1 MTALL
6 VASGIGLLIL
16 PGLLVKRWDH
26 LSPREWTRLN
36 LASLAIGLWAVRV
49 GLALS
54 AAPTLLRAAGV
65 EHAAVAC
72 HELFGPVLPGGAPIG
87 WASAAAL
94 TALEYRIRRS
104 KRRTNAAL
112 EIMRVDAWLG
122 THVTVNGVEVIQ
134 VPTTEPLAYAI
145 DGTCPQVIIS
155 DGLVDVLSEAEL
167 QAVVRHEC
175 SHLEHGHQRH
185 LALAAAADA
194 SVGWIRPV
202 RRSIDALRL
211 GVERWADEDAAPR
224 AIERR
229 LVRAAL
235 VKVTATMLGPA
246 LSFTT
251 GCTILDRMRALDR
264 DAPAPTAATRA
275 VAVVPLLSLTSIT
288 AATLIAWSSYTHH
301 GLLALVGYCPF

>member
-26 LSPREWTRLN
+26 LPPREWTQLN
-36 LASLAIGLWAVRV
+36 LASVAIGMWAVRV
-49 GLALS
+49 GLGLS
-54 AAPTLLRAAGV
+54 AAPTLLRTAGV

-87 WASAAAL
+87 WASAAAF

-104 KRRTNAAL
+104 KRRTHAAL
-112 EIMRVDAWLG
+112 EVMRVEAWLG
-122 THVTVNGVEVIQ
+122 THVTVNGVDVIRL
-134 VPTTEPLAYAI
+134 PTQEPLAYALA
-145 DGTCPQVIIS
+145 GRSPQVVIT
-155 DGLVDVLSEAEL
+155 DGLVEVLSEAEL
-167 QAVVRHEC
+167 QAVVRHER

-185 LALAAAADA
+185 LATAAATDA
-194 SVGWIRPV
+194 AVGWIRPV

-211 GVERWADEDAAPR
+211 GVERWADEDAAPLPT
-224 AIERR
+224 ERR

-251 GCTILDRMRALDR
+251 GCTILDRMKALDR
-264 DAPAPTAATRA
+264 EAPDPTAATRA
-275 VAVVPLLSLTSIT
+275 VAVVPLLSLTAIM

-301 GLLALVGYCPF
+301 GLLAMVGYCPL